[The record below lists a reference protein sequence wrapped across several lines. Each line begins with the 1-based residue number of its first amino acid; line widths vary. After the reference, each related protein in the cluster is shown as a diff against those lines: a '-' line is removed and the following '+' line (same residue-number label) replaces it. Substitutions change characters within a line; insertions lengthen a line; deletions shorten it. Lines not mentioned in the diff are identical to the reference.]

1 MGGVVEALHAVEL
14 LSWLQET
21 LKSAPSSDVLMAG
34 VCHELA
40 TRLDADVFLTQD
52 TELVTL
58 LSDGWRGVGVRRG
71 VFGQVHLGT
80 SRLLFPLPSHPKML
94 EASFLLTHNENK
106 RVKEHVLF
114 CPLKVAGEV
123 VAWMLVPGRKIA
135 PAHISSTTWQV
146 VLGQLALA
154 IRERSLSSSSPSSGA
169 LTNTTNEH
177 LSARYEQIQRLAGI
191 GSWEYALGSKK
202 MWWSESFFEMLG
214 YEPGQVEPTLENMLA
229 RVHPQDRDLFERDPG
244 FGHRSRTL
252 EWRVERGDG
261 TVHLFQSSEFVEHRG
276 EQGATAFCLVRDSS
290 QEEARGKARQQE
302 LERKLRN
309 AQKMESLGLLA
320 GGVAHDFNNILM
332 GIVGFAELG
341 IQQSPEGAPAR
352 QHLRAILDNARRA
365 ASRCEQLLSFA
376 GRREMTVKRMDLSR
390 IVRETSELVS
400 MTFGERVRVRSELSE
415 GLPSVMIDSS
425 QIREVVLN
433 LLTNASDALG
443 ERGGVI
449 MLRSGEKRVDE
460 DTFLDQFVSRVLPS
474 GSYVYTEVID
484 NGCGIPPENLQRIFD
499 PFFTTKPDGHG
510 LGMAAAIGNIHNHN
524 GALAIRSQV
533 GKGTIV
539 GIYLPCQPSREY
551 MKSAPYLMMEEA
563 ALARV
568 GGKVLFADDEQ
579 MIRTLAKTF
588 LSQAGYEVALASD
601 GIEVL
606 SLMDAREG
614 DFDVIV
620 MDMIMPKLDGADALK
635 LLRKRWPNVPVVISS
650 GYSRKLS
657 ERMLNEHKIHA
668 FMQKPYEPTA
678 LLKVLEDICMVG
690 ASSAAAA
697 EEG

>member
-1 MGGVVEALHAVEL
+1 VEALHAVEL

-21 LKSAPSSDVLMAG
+21 MKASPSGDELMAG

-40 TRLDADVFLTQD
+40 TRLDADVFMTRD
-52 TELVTL
+52 TELITL

-71 VFGQVHLGT
+71 VFGDVHITT
-80 SRLLFPLPSHPKML
+80 SRLLLPLPSHPK
-94 EASFLLTHNENK
+94 LLGANFVFTHNESK
-106 RVKEHVLF
+106 RAKEHVLF
-114 CPLKVAGEV
+114 CPLTVAEDV
-123 VAWMLVPGRKIA
+123 VAWMLVPGRKVY
-135 PAHISSTTWQV
+135 PASISGTTWRV
-146 VLGQLALA
+146 IFGQIALAL
-154 IRERSLSSSSPSSGA
+154 RERDYSTSSKTSSPGERD
-169 LTNTTNEH
+169 EH
-177 LSARYEQIQRLAGI
+177 HQARYEQIQRLAGV
-191 GSWEYALGSKK
+191 GSWEFTPGSSR
-202 MWWSESFFEMLG
+202 MWWSQSFYDMLG
-214 YEPGQVEPTLENMLA
+214 YDPDEVDSNLENMRA
-229 RVHPQDRDLFERDPG
+229 RVHPQDRHLFELDSG
-244 FGHRSRTL
+244 FGSKPRVF
-252 EWRVERGDG
+252 EWRAELPDG
-261 TVHLFQSSEFVEHRG
+261 TMRMFQSREFVEYRG
-276 EQGATAFCLVRDSS
+276 QDGVRAYCLVRDCS
-290 QEEARGKARQQE
+290 QEDQASKERQQE

-341 IQQSPEGAPAR
+341 IQETPEGAPTR
-352 QHLRAILDNARRA
+352 QHLRSILDNARRA

-376 GRREMTVKRMDLSR
+376 GRREMTTKRMDLSR
-390 IVRETSELVS
+390 IVRETSELVAV
-400 MTFGERVRVRSELSE
+400 TFGDRVRVRNELSE

-433 LLTNASDALG
+433 LLTNAADALG
-443 ERGGVI
+443 ETGGTI
-449 MLRSGEKRVDE
+449 MLRSGEKCIDE

-474 GSYVYTEVID
+474 GCYVYAEVID
-484 NGCGIPPENLQRIFD
+484 NGCGIPPENLQRLFD

-524 GALAIRSQV
+524 GAIAIRSQV

-563 ALARV
+563 ALTKV
-568 GGKVLFADDEQ
+568 GGKILFADDEQ

-588 LSQAGYEVALASD
+588 LTQAGYEVALASD

-606 SLMDAREG
+606 SLMDTRGG

-620 MDMIMPKLDGADALK
+620 MDMIMPKLDGADTLK
-635 LLRKRWPNVPVVISS
+635 LMRKRWPDIPVVVSS

-678 LLKVLEDICMVG
+678 LLKVLEDIC
-690 ASSAAAA
+690 AA
-697 EEG
+697 ESASLTENS